1 MVGADT
7 IDGIGT
13 TAGIGSTAGTAP
25 LLNLQYSAPLRK
37 DEQACDEVVRA
48 FFLDV

>member
-13 TAGIGSTAGTAP
+13 TAGFGSTAGTGSFVE
-25 LLNLQYSAPLRK
+25 SAPLRK